1 MKQLDLVTGWRLGRW
16 TATVS
21 VVSIVIAAIV
31 ILRPQLTS
39 LSPSTIHQSV
49 ACSLPPDEQSQQPGM
64 VWVPDGKFTI
74 GDTVYQEEGPPQPRS
89 VNGFWMD
96 RTEVTNKDFSK
107 FIAATGYVTTAERPV
122 DTTAHPDLPRELQLP
137 GSVVFTSPAELA
149 RGGDVRQWW
158 KYQAG
163 ANWRHP
169 DVPATSIV
177 NRDALPVVAITIEDA
192 QAYAKWKGHQ
202 LPTEAEWEW
211 AARGG
216 QAATLG
222 NVEQPAQAN
231 TWQGRFPV
239 NNQLTDGHLGL
250 APVGCFAP
258 NGYGL
263 YDMIGNA
270 WEITRDRFVPFHD
283 ARDNTPPDQ
292 PPVVERPGSLA
303 GRYVIKGGSY
313 LCAPNYCMRYRA
325 GARQGQESDLATSH
339 VGFRTMVRATTR

>member
-1 MKQLDLVTGWRLGRW
+1 MKLLSVVAGGKLRRW
-16 TATVS
+16 TATIT
-21 VVSIVIAAIV
+21 VVSIAMVAIV
-31 ILRPQLTS
+31 ILRPQPVS
-39 LSPSTIHQSV
+39 LLPTTINQSI
-49 ACSLPPDEQSQQPGM
+49 ACSLPPDKQSHHPGM

-74 GDTVYQEEGPPQPRS
+74 GDTVYEEEGPPQPRMVS
-89 VNGFWMD
+89 GFWMD
-96 RTEVTNKDFSK
+96 RTEVTNKEFSE
-107 FIAATGYVTTAERPV
+107 FVAATGYVTTAERPV
-122 DTTAHPDLPRELQLP
+122 DTTAHPDLPPELRLP
-137 GSVVFTSPAELA
+137 GAVVFASPKQLTL
-149 RGGDVRQWW
+149 GGDIREWW
-158 KYQAG
+158 KYQPG

-169 DVPATSIV
+169 DGPATSIV
-177 NRDALPVVAITIEDA
+177 GRDTLPVVAITIEDA
-192 QAYAKWKGHQ
+192 QAYAKWKGRE

-216 QAATLG
+216 QAPDLG

-239 NNQLTDGHLGL
+239 KNQLTDGHLGL
-250 APVGCFAP
+250 APVGCFDP

-292 PPVVERPGSLA
+292 IPAVARPDSLSSQ
-303 GRYVIKGGSY
+303 YVIKGGSY

-325 GARQGQESDLATSH
+325 GARQGQEGDLATGH
-339 VGFRTMVRATTR
+339 VGFRTLLRTATK

>member
-1 MKQLDLVTGWRLGRW
+1 MKQLTLVAGRKLRRW
-16 TATVS
+16 MAAIL
-21 VVSIVIAAIV
+21 VVSIAMVAI
-31 ILRPQLTS
+31 IFLRPQLAS
-39 LSPSTIHQSV
+39 LLPTTIDQSI
-49 ACSLPPDEQSQQPGM
+49 ACSLPPDKQSHHPGM

-74 GDTVYQEEGPPQPRS
+74 GDTVYAEEGPPQPRS
-89 VNGFWMD
+89 VSGFWMD
-96 RTEVTNKDFSK
+96 RTEVTNSEFSE
-107 FIAATGYVTTAERPV
+107 FVAATGYVTTAERPV
-122 DTTAHPDLPRELQLP
+122 DTTAHPDLPPELRLP
-137 GSVVFTSPAELA
+137 GAVVFASPTELL

-158 KYQAG
+158 KYQPG

-169 DVPATSIV
+169 DGPASSIV
-177 NRDALPVVAITIEDA
+177 GRDALPVVAITVEDA
-192 QAYAKWKGHQ
+192 QAYAKWKGHE

-216 QAATLG
+216 QAADLG

-239 NNQLTDGHLGL
+239 KNQLTDGHQGL
-250 APVGCFAP
+250 APVGCFDS

-283 ARDNTPPDQ
+283 ARDNAPPDQ
-292 PPVVERPGSLA
+292 IPAVARPDSLSSQ
-303 GRYVIKGGSY
+303 YVIKGGSY

-325 GARQGQESDLATSH
+325 GARQGQEGDLATGH
-339 VGFRTMVRATTR
+339 VGFRTMLRTATK